1 MMLILLGNTCNIIG
15 HTIPGR
21 VACLDG
27 GGVKTDAGPGVFRGC
42 LATWRA
48 DITTAWDPWYLQV
61 FRLV

>member
-1 MMLILLGNTCNIIG
+1 M

-48 DITTAWDPWYLQV
+48 DITTAWDPWYLQIY
-61 FRLV
+61 RLV